1 MKSSTATL
9 RCHEWNHF
17 SLFSCLRAP
26 DETCET
32 NKRLPLFHF
41 VFSPPCQCAP
51 LVAEYLSLGSFRLF
65 PPSSLTFITCGC
77 DAERISG
84 APSGDA
90 QCPCVFRGGISCR
103 QEGSGEEERK
113 KRQQTD
119 HSFTAAA
126 PLRDTCTKNTV
137 LLIIFSPRLKVS
149 NMCRI

>member
-1 MKSSTATL
+1 MNETTSVCFHVLELQMKLVKQTKDFRFFIS
-9 RCHEWNHF
+9 F
-17 SLFSCLRAP
+17 
-26 DETCET
+26 
-32 NKRLPLFHF
+32 
-41 VFSPPCQCAP
+41 FSPPCQCAP

-126 PLRDTCTKNTV
+126 AAAAPLRDTCTKNTV